1 MSKLTV
7 ARALTAT
14 VARRMIKLA
23 TLLALGIFIV
33 ILLICWALAYFFS
46 PWWWLL
52 IIPFVL
58 LLFVFLIVRLILM
71 LIVKRIHG
79 NALTNQQRTAL
90 NDFVDKIWGLLEARS
105 TPIPIIVMISIK
117 DILFHQDI
125 TTIKSIIAD
134 TVSLRSDYEALE
146 KLF

>member
-1 MSKLTV
+1 MNKVTV
-7 ARALTAT
+7 ARALTVT
-14 VARRMIKLA
+14 IARRIITLA
-23 TLLALGIFIV
+23 TWIALTIFVV

-52 IIPFVL
+52 IIPFIL
-58 LLFVFLIVRLILM
+58 LLIIFFVVRLILM
-71 LIVKRIHG
+71 FIVKRIYG
-79 NALTNQQRTAL
+79 DTLTKQQRTAL
-90 NDFVDKIWGLLEARS
+90 NEFTDKIWGLLEARS
-105 TPIPIIVMISIK
+105 TPIPIIVLISIK

-125 TTIKSIIAD
+125 TTIKGFISD